1 MKKQREGGGNLNL
14 KVALLFFLV
23 LFASTITTV
32 ITTHSIPLSL
42 PVNITKTATYNINPG
57 LVQPTGDP
65 IDNPVFPC

>member
-42 PVNITKTATYNINPG
+42 PVNTTKTATYNISLG

-65 IDNPVFPC
+65 IDNPAFPC